1 MNKLKLEYE
10 MKMKG
15 ITAAEMCN
23 ALQISRSAFYRKCNG
38 KTEFTRREIEEIIE
52 ILGIDKVEALEGIF
66 LMKKCLKRYLRV
78 GGGKEKKFLA
88 RYKEGE

>member
-15 ITAAEMCN
+15 ITAAEMYN

-66 LMKKCLKRYLRV
+66 FD
-78 GGGKEKKFLA
+78 EKVS
-88 RYKEGE
+88 

>member
-15 ITAAEMCN
+15 ITASEMCN

-52 ILGIDKVEALEGIF
+52 ILEIDKVEALEGIF
-66 LMKKCLKRYLRV
+66 FD
-78 GGGKEKKFLA
+78 EKVS
-88 RYKEGE
+88 

>member
-15 ITAAEMCN
+15 ITVAEMCN
-23 ALQISRSAFYRKCNG
+23 ALQISRSSFYRKCNG

-66 LMKKCLKRYLRV
+66 FD
-78 GGGKEKKFLA
+78 EKVS
-88 RYKEGE
+88 

>member
-38 KTEFTRREIEEIIE
+38 KTVPDS
-52 ILGIDKVEALEGIF
+52 GSDD
-66 LMKKCLKRYLRV
+66 
-78 GGGKEKKFLA
+78 
-88 RYKEGE
+88 KEGY

>member
-52 ILGIDKVEALEGIF
+52 ILGIDKWEGARSKSF
-66 LMKKCLKRYLRV
+66 WQDTRR
-78 GGGKEKKFLA
+78 EKD
-88 RYKEGE
+88 E

>member
-38 KTEFTRREIEEIIE
+38 KTEFTRMEIEEIIE

-66 LMKKCLKRYLRV
+66 FD
-78 GGGKEKKFLA
+78 EKVS
-88 RYKEGE
+88 